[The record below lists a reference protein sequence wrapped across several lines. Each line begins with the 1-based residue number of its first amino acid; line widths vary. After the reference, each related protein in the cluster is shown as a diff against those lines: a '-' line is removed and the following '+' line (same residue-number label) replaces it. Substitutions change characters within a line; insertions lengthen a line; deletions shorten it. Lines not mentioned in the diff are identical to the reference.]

1 MTKGVLLR
9 MAEGDPTWFVREIRV
24 RELTEGNM
32 YNGARHAPGIRSTE
46 VMPGV
51 QSLASEQSVCRRWPA

>member
-24 RELTEGNM
+24 RELTEEN
-32 YNGARHAPGIRSTE
+32 
-46 VMPGV
+46 V
-51 QSLASEQSVCRRWPA
+51 